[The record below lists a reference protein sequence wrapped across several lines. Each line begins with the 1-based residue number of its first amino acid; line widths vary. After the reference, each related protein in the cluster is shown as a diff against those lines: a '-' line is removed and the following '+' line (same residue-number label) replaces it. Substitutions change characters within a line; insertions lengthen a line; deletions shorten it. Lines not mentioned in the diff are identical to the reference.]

1 MMSSKSGAWGSGA
14 GDVEQPDGLPAE
26 GEVGAR
32 AGRKFA
38 GIPAVRAWTAVLGG
52 LVVVPTVAFWDQA
65 TFWTPSRVLKKP
77 MHPTNPPVS
86 RGQGRLDGF
95 ADNWLTSSSILCSN
109 NLEYS
114 IADVIVPS
122 LYNLG
127 FTPNGVVFLN
137 VVVRGFV
144 FHAFHRY
151 RYFSL
156 CLLLLVVQV
165 LDAADGQLARA
176 YSMTSKWGQWL
187 DHVTDEIITATFMAF
202 TLYMMSKQCG
212 WTSRPVM
219 IASTLFVSMV
229 VLGASYMHAITG
241 GTTYQ
246 ECSLVSK
253 LGMYQMLYMSY
264 IEIIVVLVIVSSGS
278 VPSHANAP

>member
-1 MMSSKSGAWGSGA
+1 MRSSKSGPLGSA
-14 GDVEQPDGLPAE
+14 VCDVERPDTFLAE
-26 GEVGAR
+26 VEACVVGR
-32 AGRKFA
+32 QVV
-38 GIPAVRAWTAVLGG
+38 GISSVRLWTVVLGG
-52 LVVVPTVAFWDQA
+52 VAFISLFALWDVGVFESSTQ
-65 TFWTPSRVLKKP
+65 VVNK
-77 MHPTNPPVS
+77 PTNSADLAAS
-86 RGQGRLDGF
+86 RGQGRLHGF
-95 ADNWLTSSSILCSN
+95 VDTWVTSSDILCSN

-114 IADVIVPS
+114 IADVIVPV

-127 FTPNGVVFLN
+127 FTANGVVALN

-144 FHAFHRY
+144 FYAFQHY
-151 RYFSL
+151 KYITL

-176 YSMTSKWGQWL
+176 YSMTSSWGHWL
-187 DHVTDEIITATFMAF
+187 DHVTDEIFTATFMAF

-278 VPSHANAP
+278 VPSHANAS